1 MFSDF
6 RQNAAAKEKTY
17 NSFLKDSRTS
27 IEEITFHSLF
37 MRTEHLSKSDVSFG
51 GNHTRIRPQLILGD
65 DGAGLGLSFSQS
77 VGMEIGALVP

>member
-1 MFSDF
+1 
-6 RQNAAAKEKTY
+6 
-17 NSFLKDSRTS
+17 
-27 IEEITFHSLF
+27 

-77 VGMEIGALVP
+77 VGMEIGALFP